1 MGINYRKVFD
11 FTWKSNR
18 SWSYT
23 RTLLVFCFVFRVT
36 KILQSPILVAMS
48 YLKSP
53 YRKKIKL
60 AYILWKHLYIDMC
73 VCINLET
80 YEKYTQKFAI
90 YLWNISL
97 KNHFL
102 IVGKN
107 QWENRIAGSVE
118 LTSNNKTFIL
128 LFLMYQR
135 LNFNI

>member
-36 KILQSPILVAMS
+36 KILVTYFSGHVL
-48 YLKSP
+48 LKITLW
-53 YRKKIKL
+53 KKIKL
-60 AYILWKHLYIDMC
+60 AYILWKHLHIDMC

-80 YEKYTQKFAI
+80 FEKYTQKFAI
-90 YLWNISL
+90 NLWNISL

-128 LFLMYQR
+128 PFLMYQR

>member
-18 SWSYT
+18 SCSYT
-23 RTLLVFCFVFRVT
+23 RTLLVFSFVFKVT
-36 KILQSPILVAMS
+36 KILQLPILVAMS

-60 AYILWKHLYIDMC
+60 AYTHLY

-80 YEKYTQKFAI
+80 YGKYTQKFAI
-90 YLWNISL
+90 HLWNISL
-97 KNHFL
+97 KCHFL

-107 QWENRIAGSVE
+107 QWENRIAGLVE
-118 LTSNNKTFIL
+118 LTSNNKIFIL
-128 LFLMYQR
+128 TFLMYQR